1 MAEANNFQQL
11 IDSLPT
17 FREQVWASEAVA
29 RALLAADDTLLVNQA
44 NSACSTISPTKL
56 STCRDE
62 SVRIEQNRETSG
74 GRRLMNVDAQ
84 KLIIWAIIGIVAG
97 WLASVVVGG
106 GGGLLRYLI
115 TGLIGAFVGG
125 FVFQMAGWKLN
136 LGNDWIEQI
145 VVAAIGAII
154 VVILARMVV

>member
-1 MAEANNFQQL
+1 
-11 IDSLPT
+11 
-17 FREQVWASEAVA
+17 
-29 RALLAADDTLLVNQA
+29 
-44 NSACSTISPTKL
+44 
-56 STCRDE
+56 
-62 SVRIEQNRETSG
+62 
-74 GRRLMNVDAQ
+74 MNVDAQ

-154 VVILARMVV
+154 VVILARMVA

>member
-1 MAEANNFQQL
+1 
-11 IDSLPT
+11 
-17 FREQVWASEAVA
+17 
-29 RALLAADDTLLVNQA
+29 
-44 NSACSTISPTKL
+44 
-56 STCRDE
+56 
-62 SVRIEQNRETSG
+62 
-74 GRRLMNVDAQ
+74 MNVDAQ

-115 TGLIGAFVGG
+115 TGLIGAVVGG

-136 LGNDWIEQI
+136 LGNDWLEQI
-145 VVAAIGAII
+145 VIALIGAII

>member
-1 MAEANNFQQL
+1 
-11 IDSLPT
+11 
-17 FREQVWASEAVA
+17 
-29 RALLAADDTLLVNQA
+29 
-44 NSACSTISPTKL
+44 
-56 STCRDE
+56 
-62 SVRIEQNRETSG
+62 
-74 GRRLMNVDAQ
+74 MNVDAQ

>member
-1 MAEANNFQQL
+1 
-11 IDSLPT
+11 
-17 FREQVWASEAVA
+17 
-29 RALLAADDTLLVNQA
+29 
-44 NSACSTISPTKL
+44 
-56 STCRDE
+56 
-62 SVRIEQNRETSG
+62 
-74 GRRLMNVDAQ
+74 MNVDAQ

-125 FVFQMAGWKLN
+125 FVFQMAGWRLN
-136 LGNDWIEQI
+136 LGNEWLEQI
-145 VVAAIGAII
+145 IVAFIGAII